1 MKFLPVVSVVT
12 LASLILL
19 GCGKSKSEPA
29 APPAPVVTIAPVVEK
44 DLIEW
49 TEFTGQTEAV
59 EAVEVRPRVSGYIQE
74 VRFQSGQL
82 VKKGDVLFVIDPRPY
97 QAEVEQREAELEQAK
112 ARQDNASRIAGR
124 ADQLL
129 KSRAISSEEAD
140 TSLSDFHQA
149 RAGVLAAEAAL
160 KSARLDLGFTEV
172 RAPID
177 GRVSRALLTSGNYV
191 SGNAGGASLLTT
203 IVSVDPIYVYADV
216 DERSLL
222 QLQTLIAK
230 RNGHAV
236 PVEMQLAD
244 EEGYPHRGFIE
255 SLDNH
260 VDANTGTIV
269 LRAQIPNPDGRII
282 PGLFVRLHVPMS
294 EEQPTLLVDE
304 TAIGTDQAQKFVFT
318 IGKDNTVEY
327 RKVTLGP
334 PADGKRIVRS
344 GLNAGEMIIVNGVQR
359 AHPGTPV
366 NPQPQVAQDSSS
378 QAGPNTAAR

>member
-1 MKFLPVVSVVT
+1 MKILPVAFILTCLVVS
-12 LASLILL
+12 
-19 GCGKSKSEPA
+19 GCGKNKSEST
-29 APPAPVVTIAPVVEK
+29 APPAPVVTVAPVVEK
-44 DLIEW
+44 ELIEW

-112 ARQDNASRIAGR
+112 ARHANAGRMAHR

-129 KSRAISSEEAD
+129 KSSAISSEEAD
-140 TSLSDFHQA
+140 TSISDFHQA
-149 RAGVLAAEAAL
+149 RAAVLAAEAAL
-160 KSARLDLGFTEV
+160 KSARLDLEFTEV

-177 GRVSRALLTSGNYV
+177 GRVSRALLTTGNYV

-222 QLQTLIAK
+222 QLQALMTK
-230 RNGHAV
+230 QEGHRI

-255 SLDNH
+255 SLDNR
-260 VDANTGTIV
+260 VDRNTGTIV

-282 PGLFVRLHVPMS
+282 PGLFVRLRVPLS
-294 EEQPTLLVDE
+294 EERPTLLVDE
-304 TAIGTDQAQKFVFT
+304 TAIGTDQAQKFVFS

-334 PADGKRIVRS
+334 VADGKRIVRS
-344 GLNAGEMIIVNGVQR
+344 GLNAGDMIIVNGVQR
-359 AHPGTPV
+359 ARPGAPV
-366 NPQPQVAQDSSS
+366 TPQPQVAQDSASP
-378 QAGPNTAAR
+378 AGPNTAAR

>member
-1 MKFLPVVSVVT
+1 MKILPVAFILTCLVVS
-12 LASLILL
+12 
-19 GCGKSKSEPA
+19 GCGKNKSEST
-29 APPAPVVTIAPVVEK
+29 APPAPVVTVAPVVEK
-44 DLIEW
+44 ELIEW

-112 ARQDNASRIAGR
+112 ARHANAGRMAHR

-129 KSRAISSEEAD
+129 KSSAISSEEAD
-140 TSLSDFHQA
+140 TSISDFHQA
-149 RAGVLAAEAAL
+149 RAAVLAAEAAL
-160 KSARLDLGFTEV
+160 KSARLDLEFTEV

-177 GRVSRALLTSGNYV
+177 GRVSRALLTTGNYV

-222 QLQTLIAK
+222 QLQALMTKQEGLRI
-230 RNGHAV
+230 

-255 SLDNH
+255 SLDNR
-260 VDANTGTIV
+260 VDRNTGTIV

-282 PGLFVRLHVPMS
+282 PGLFVRLRVPLS
-294 EEQPTLLVDE
+294 EERPTLLVDE
-304 TAIGTDQAQKFVFT
+304 TAIGTDQAQKFVFS

-334 PADGKRIVRS
+334 VADGKRIVRS
-344 GLNAGEMIIVNGVQR
+344 GLNAGDMIIVNGVQR
-359 AHPGTPV
+359 ARPGAPV
-366 NPQPQVAQDSSS
+366 NPQPQVAQDSTSP
-378 QAGPNTAAR
+378 AGPNTAAR

>member
-1 MKFLPVVSVVT
+1 MKILPVAFILTCLVVS
-12 LASLILL
+12 
-19 GCGKSKSEPA
+19 GCGKNKSEST
-29 APPAPVVTIAPVVEK
+29 APPAPVVTVAPVVEK
-44 DLIEW
+44 ELIEW

-112 ARQDNASRIAGR
+112 ARHANAGRMAHR

-129 KSRAISSEEAD
+129 KSSAISSEEAD
-140 TSLSDFHQA
+140 TSISDFHQA
-149 RAGVLAAEAAL
+149 RAAVLAAEAAL
-160 KSARLDLGFTEV
+160 KSARLDLEFTEV

-177 GRVSRALLTSGNYV
+177 GRVSRALLTTGNYV

-222 QLQTLIAK
+222 QLQALMTK
-230 RNGHAV
+230 QEGHRI

-255 SLDNH
+255 SLDNR
-260 VDANTGTIV
+260 VDRNTGTIV

-282 PGLFVRLHVPMS
+282 PGLFVRLRVPLS
-294 EEQPTLLVDE
+294 EERPTLLVDE
-304 TAIGTDQAQKFVFT
+304 TAIGTDQAQKFVFS

-334 PADGKRIVRS
+334 VADGKRIVRS
-344 GLNAGEMIIVNGVQR
+344 GLNAGDMIIVNGVQR
-359 AHPGTPV
+359 ARPGAPV
-366 NPQPQVAQDSSS
+366 NPQPQVAQDSASS
-378 QAGPNTAAR
+378 AGPNTAAR

>member
-1 MKFLPVVSVVT
+1 MKILPVAFILTCLVVS
-12 LASLILL
+12 
-19 GCGKSKSEPA
+19 GCGKNKSEPT
-29 APPAPVVTIAPVVEK
+29 APPAPVVTVAPVVEK
-44 DLIEW
+44 ELIEW

-112 ARQDNASRIAGR
+112 ARHANAGRMAHR

-129 KSRAISSEEAD
+129 KSSAISSEEAD
-140 TSLSDFHQA
+140 TSISDFHQA
-149 RAGVLAAEAAL
+149 RAAVLAAEAAL
-160 KSARLDLGFTEV
+160 KSARLDLEFTEV

-177 GRVSRALLTSGNYV
+177 GRVSRALLTTGNYV

-222 QLQTLIAK
+222 QLQALMTK
-230 RNGHAV
+230 QEGHRI

-255 SLDNH
+255 SLDNR
-260 VDANTGTIV
+260 VDRNTGTIV

-282 PGLFVRLHVPMS
+282 PGLFVRLRVPLS
-294 EEQPTLLVDE
+294 EERPTLLVDE
-304 TAIGTDQAQKFVFT
+304 TAIGTDQAQKFVFS

-334 PADGKRIVRS
+334 VADGKRIVRS
-344 GLNAGEMIIVNGVQR
+344 GLNAGDMIIVNGVQR
-359 AHPGTPV
+359 ARPGAPV
-366 NPQPQVAQDSSS
+366 TPQPQVAQDSTSP
-378 QAGPNTAAR
+378 AGPNTAAR

>member
-1 MKFLPVVSVVT
+1 MKILPVAFILTCLVVS
-12 LASLILL
+12 
-19 GCGKSKSEPA
+19 GCGKNKSEST
-29 APPAPVVTIAPVVEK
+29 APPAPVVTVAPVVEK
-44 DLIEW
+44 ELIEW

-112 ARQDNASRIAGR
+112 ARHANAGRMAHR

-129 KSRAISSEEAD
+129 KSSAISSEEAD
-140 TSLSDFHQA
+140 TSISDFHQA
-149 RAGVLAAEAAL
+149 RAAVLAAEAAL
-160 KSARLDLGFTEV
+160 KSARLDLEFTEV

-177 GRVSRALLTSGNYV
+177 GRVSRALLTTGNYV

-222 QLQTLIAK
+222 QLQALMTKQEGLRI
-230 RNGHAV
+230 

-255 SLDNH
+255 SLDNR
-260 VDANTGTIV
+260 VDRNTGTIV

-282 PGLFVRLHVPMS
+282 PGLFVRLRVPLS
-294 EEQPTLLVDE
+294 EERPTLLVDE
-304 TAIGTDQAQKFVFT
+304 TAIGTDQAQKFVFS

-334 PADGKRIVRS
+334 VADGKRIVRS
-344 GLNAGEMIIVNGVQR
+344 GLNAGDMIIVNGVQR
-359 AHPGTPV
+359 ARPGAPV
-366 NPQPQVAQDSSS
+366 TPQPQVAQDSASS
-378 QAGPNTAAR
+378 AGPNTAAR

>member
-1 MKFLPVVSVVT
+1 MKILPVAFILTCLVVS
-12 LASLILL
+12 
-19 GCGKSKSEPA
+19 GCGKNKSEPT
-29 APPAPVVTIAPVVEK
+29 APPAPVVTVAPVVEK
-44 DLIEW
+44 ELIEW

-112 ARQDNASRIAGR
+112 ARHANAGRMAHR

-129 KSRAISSEEAD
+129 KSSAISSEEAD
-140 TSLSDFHQA
+140 TSISDFHQA
-149 RAGVLAAEAAL
+149 RAAVLAAEAAL
-160 KSARLDLGFTEV
+160 KSARLDLEFTEV

-177 GRVSRALLTSGNYV
+177 GRVSRALLTTGNYV

-222 QLQTLIAK
+222 QLQALMTKQEGLRI
-230 RNGHAV
+230 

-255 SLDNH
+255 SLDNR
-260 VDANTGTIV
+260 VDRNTGTIV

-282 PGLFVRLHVPMS
+282 PGLFVRLRVPLS
-294 EEQPTLLVDE
+294 EERPTLLVDE
-304 TAIGTDQAQKFVFT
+304 TAIGTDQAQKFVFS

-334 PADGKRIVRS
+334 VADGKRIVRS
-344 GLNAGEMIIVNGVQR
+344 GLNAGDMIIVNGVQR
-359 AHPGTPV
+359 ARPGAPV
-366 NPQPQVAQDSSS
+366 TPQPQVAQDSTSP
-378 QAGPNTAAR
+378 AGPNTAAR

>member
-1 MKFLPVVSVVT
+1 MKILPVAFILTCLVVS
-12 LASLILL
+12 
-19 GCGKSKSEPA
+19 GCGKNKSEPT
-29 APPAPVVTIAPVVEK
+29 APPAPVVTVAPVVEK
-44 DLIEW
+44 ELIEW

-112 ARQDNASRIAGR
+112 ARHANAGRMAHR

-129 KSRAISSEEAD
+129 KSSAISSEEAD
-140 TSLSDFHQA
+140 TSISDFHQA
-149 RAGVLAAEAAL
+149 RAAVLAAEAAL
-160 KSARLDLGFTEV
+160 KSARLDLEFTEV

-177 GRVSRALLTSGNYV
+177 GRVSRALLTTGNYV

-222 QLQTLIAK
+222 QLQALMTK
-230 RNGHAV
+230 QEGHRI

-255 SLDNH
+255 SLDNR
-260 VDANTGTIV
+260 VDRNTGTIV

-282 PGLFVRLHVPMS
+282 PGLFVRLRVPLS
-294 EEQPTLLVDE
+294 EERPTLLVDE
-304 TAIGTDQAQKFVFT
+304 TAIGTDQAQKFVFS

-334 PADGKRIVRS
+334 VADGKRIVRS
-344 GLNAGEMIIVNGVQR
+344 GLNAGDMIIVNGVQR
-359 AHPGTPV
+359 ARPGAPV
-366 NPQPQVAQDSSS
+366 TPQPQVAQDSASS
-378 QAGPNTAAR
+378 AGPNTAAR

>member
-1 MKFLPVVSVVT
+1 MKILPVAFILTCLVVS
-12 LASLILL
+12 
-19 GCGKSKSEPA
+19 GCGKNKSEPM
-29 APPAPVVTIAPVVEK
+29 APPAPVVTVAPVVEK
-44 DLIEW
+44 ELIEW

-112 ARQDNASRIAGR
+112 ARHANAGRMAHR

-129 KSRAISSEEAD
+129 KSSAISSEEAD

-149 RAGVLAAEAAL
+149 RAAVLAAEAAL
-160 KSARLDLGFTEV
+160 KSARLDLEFTEV

-177 GRVSRALLTSGNYV
+177 GRVSRALLTTGNYV

-222 QLQTLIAK
+222 QLQALMTKQEGLRI
-230 RNGHAV
+230 

-255 SLDNH
+255 SLDNR
-260 VDANTGTIV
+260 VDRNTGTIV

-282 PGLFVRLHVPMS
+282 PGLFVRLRVPLS
-294 EEQPTLLVDE
+294 EERPTLLVDE
-304 TAIGTDQAQKFVFT
+304 TAIGTDQAQKFVFS

-334 PADGKRIVRS
+334 VADGKRIVRS
-344 GLNAGEMIIVNGVQR
+344 GLNAGDMIIVNGVQR
-359 AHPGTPV
+359 ARPGVPV
-366 NPQPQVAQDSSS
+366 NPQPQVAQDSTSP
-378 QAGPNTAAR
+378 AGPNTAAR

>member
-1 MKFLPVVSVVT
+1 MKILPVAFILTCLVVS
-12 LASLILL
+12 
-19 GCGKSKSEPA
+19 GCGKNKSEST
-29 APPAPVVTIAPVVEK
+29 APPAPVVTVAPVVEK
-44 DLIEW
+44 ELIEW

-112 ARQDNASRIAGR
+112 ARHANAGRMAHR

-129 KSRAISSEEAD
+129 KSSAISSEEAD
-140 TSLSDFHQA
+140 TSISDFHQA
-149 RAGVLAAEAAL
+149 RAAVLAAEAAL
-160 KSARLDLGFTEV
+160 KSARLDLEFTEV

-177 GRVSRALLTSGNYV
+177 GRVSRALLTTGNYV

-222 QLQTLIAK
+222 QLQALMTKQEGLRI
-230 RNGHAV
+230 

-255 SLDNH
+255 SLDNR
-260 VDANTGTIV
+260 VDRNTGTIV

-282 PGLFVRLHVPMS
+282 PGLFVRLRVPLS
-294 EEQPTLLVDE
+294 EERPTLLVDE
-304 TAIGTDQAQKFVFT
+304 TAIGTDQAQKFVFS

-334 PADGKRIVRS
+334 VADGKRIVRS
-344 GLNAGEMIIVNGVQR
+344 GLNAGDMIIVNGVQR
-359 AHPGTPV
+359 ARPGVPV
-366 NPQPQVAQDSSS
+366 NPQPQVAQDSTSP
-378 QAGPNTAAR
+378 AGPNTAAR